1 VIAHVGGVM
10 RRMTIAI
17 AIVATAATL
26 ALAACTTDVIPT
38 GRDRPS
44 ADATGFNAPGPVTL
58 CGVDGSTRAGV
69 FMLTQRDVWP
79 DSSTT
84 RQGYTNYTLDPTACA
99 GILAATPKAQPV
111 DCGVG
116 FPYYPQNQQVS
127 ELARINI
134 VAFHV
139 AQLLNVASDGTVAS
153 TVSEVVLNLGPGSGP
168 EVEAL
173 ARRCGAQT
181 TAGVLQTSVRGS
193 IDMILQVDASRAV
206 ALTFDLHTGFT
217 NAQKVALLNK
227 AEALASY

>member
-1 VIAHVGGVM
+1 M
-10 RRMTIAI
+10 RRIT
-17 AIVATAATL
+17 VATAIAATIAAV
-26 ALAACTTDVIPT
+26 ALAACTSDVMPT
-38 GRDRPS
+38 GRHRPVP
-44 ADATGFNAPGPVTL
+44 DAAALNAPAPVTL

-84 RQGYTNYTLDPTACA
+84 RQGYTNYTLDPAACA
-99 GILAATPKAQPV
+99 GVLAATPRPQPV

-127 ELARINI
+127 ELARINV

-181 TAGVLQTSVRGS
+181 TAGVLHTSIRGS
-193 IDMILQVDASRAV
+193 IDMILQVDASRVV
-206 ALTFDLHTGFT
+206 ALTFDLHTRFT